1 MQSPQVL
8 VPKPHVSELSY
19 QPNNSLNSSKAGITF
34 NGISISDGPKSKP
47 YNPLK
52 M

>member
-8 VPKPHVSELSY
+8 VPKPHVSD

-34 NGISISDGPKSKP
+34 NGISISDGRKSKP
-47 YNPLK
+47 YNPLQ